1 MPVSKKVAIIG
12 ATCLT
17 FAATAYAADRHLER
31 AMALVDMLDIK
42 SLYTNQQT
50 AVVSNLQ
57 ARVQDANLAVPE
69 GYADLV
75 SGFVAELEQIT
86 AESFD
91 WEKDRLAIAEM
102 YSDHFDERE
111 LRDVMAFQ
119 EKRLEWEEELRKFEA
134 SEVGQKY
141 AGSAIKL
148 KQEYDVITARR
159 VAELQIR
166 FNQALAR
173 IQAAS
178 AEAAALAAAE

>member
-1 MPVSKKVAIIG
+1 MPVFKKIAIVG

-42 SLYTNQQT
+42 SLYTNQQA
-50 AVVSNLQ
+50 AVVRNLQ
-57 ARVQDANLAVPE
+57 ARVQDANLAVPD
-69 GYADLV
+69 GYSELV

-86 AESFD
+86 DESFD

-102 YSDHFDERE
+102 YSGHFDERE
-111 LRDVMAFQ
+111 LRDVMEFQ
-119 EKRLEWEEELRKFEA
+119 EKRLEWEEELRKFEE
-134 SEVGQKY
+134 SEVGRKY
-141 AGSAIKL
+141 AESAIKL

-173 IQAAS
+173 IRAES
-178 AEAAALAAAE
+178 AEAAELAAAQ